1 MVRAVADRAF
11 LPTRN
16 ALEEIGDMMN
26 LTGKTVV
33 SAKVMPAPADRRTTT

>member
-16 ALEEIGDMMN
+16 ALEEIGDTMIP
-26 LTGKTVV
+26 T
-33 SAKVMPAPADRRTTT
+33 APADRRTT